1 MSLRP
6 WRVRFYTDRMF
17 QTRQATSADASLI
30 TAHRCAM
37 FEAMGGAE
45 PTALESMTRRFEPWL
60 LGQIA
65 EERYLGW
72 ITTDEGRPVA
82 SAGLLILDWPPHPR
96 DPLGQ
101 QRGYILN
108 VFVDAQYRRR
118 GLART
123 LLQLC
128 VDEARRRKI
137 RVLSLHASD
146 QGRALYQQPG
156 FSASNEMLFTDAPP
170 PLSGS

>member
-1 MSLRP
+1 
-6 WRVRFYTDRMF
+6 MF
-17 QTRQATSADASLI
+17 QTRQATGADASLI

-37 FEAMGGAE
+37 FEAMGGAD
-45 PTALESMTRRFEPWL
+45 PAALRAMGRSFEPWL
-60 LGQIA
+60 LARMA
-65 EERYLGW
+65 EGRYLGW
-72 ITTDEGRPVA
+72 ITTDEGRPIA

-96 DPLGQ
+96 DPLGR

-108 VFVDAQYRRR
+108 VFVDARYRRR

-146 QGRALYQQPG
+146 EGRPLYQQLG
-156 FSASNEMLFTDAPP
+156 FVPSNEMLFTDAPP
-170 PLSGS
+170 LFPGS